1 MQFLFVASYLLL
13 ISGPRHLRK
22 NVGGLNFEP
31 KMHETKSTALPTN
44 TYLTILS
51 LEGNIYYEHDINMS
65 SGICNKMLA
74 IPMQTP
80 MIWQQCCDKIL
91 TFNVPMA
98 FQKTH
103 MYHASHTETTHPH
116 QISIL

>member
-1 MQFLFVASYLLL
+1 
-13 ISGPRHLRK
+13 
-22 NVGGLNFEP
+22 
-31 KMHETKSTALPTN
+31 
-44 TYLTILS
+44 
-51 LEGNIYYEHDINMS
+51 MS

-91 TFNVPMA
+91 TFNVTIELCTVVIIQQA

-103 MYHASHTETTHPH
+103 MYHASHAETTHPH

>member
-1 MQFLFVASYLLL
+1 
-13 ISGPRHLRK
+13 
-22 NVGGLNFEP
+22 
-31 KMHETKSTALPTN
+31 
-44 TYLTILS
+44 
-51 LEGNIYYEHDINMS
+51 MS

-91 TFNVPMA
+91 TFNAPIELWTVIIIQQA

-103 MYHASHTETTHPH
+103 IICIVPHTRRLHIHTKYHPLNEL
-116 QISIL
+116 QILFFAEAMNVIVYFVRGLVVSKGFLLRRLWQL